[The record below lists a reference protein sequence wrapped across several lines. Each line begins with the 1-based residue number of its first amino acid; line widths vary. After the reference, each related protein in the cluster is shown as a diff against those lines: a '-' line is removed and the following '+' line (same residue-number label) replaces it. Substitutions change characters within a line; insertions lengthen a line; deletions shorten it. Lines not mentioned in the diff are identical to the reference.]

1 LSLHSAHI
9 LIQTIQHR
17 YQHERLFRLAL
28 AQSDYRHGISVAE
41 LKVFFQLGD
50 DYANLHTIFENA
62 IFEKAFCFTEFVDV
76 LRALARLCLNVAYV
90 CWK

>member
-17 YQHERLFRLAL
+17 YQHERLFRFAL
-28 AQSDYRHGISVAE
+28 EQSHNRHGMSVAE
-41 LKVFFQLGD
+41 LKVLFQPSD
-50 DYANLHTIFENA
+50 NYASLHTIFENA
-62 IFEKAFCFTEFVDV
+62 ILEKAFCFTEFLEV

-90 CWK
+90 CLK